1 MLFRSGGGSLSGSAE
16 VEAEAETDADAEV
29 EADADGVAVA
39 EGVLAPHPA
48 KLPNNMNMTRAKLS
62 ILKTDFLMV
71 LPPLKSLLFT
81 LFRLGIG

>member
-1 MLFRSGGGSLSGSAE
+1 MLFRS
-16 VEAEAETDADAEV
+16 EV

-71 LPPLKSLLFT
+71 LPPLIISRFLRFSLFFAVIHSLKLKLSLWIT
-81 LFRLGIG
+81 RIS